1 MTPTLLVIIIIA
13 VLVVALVA
21 MYFSYNNKEIA
32 LRKEAEAQK
41 GKIESVHDKM
51 WKVIKQ
57 KANVTEQYREMFEKV
72 YPDIIAGRYS
82 GEGAM
87 AMKWIQEA
95 NPEIDASLYK
105 DVMQAIEI
113 QREHLHSA
121 QTRMLDVIRE
131 REALIESYPSRWF
144 ISNKSKIEYE
154 VISSTRSKTVMETGL
169 DDDVEIFAK
178 R

>member
-1 MTPTLLVIIIIA
+1 MTSIGIIIIIA
-13 VLVVALVA
+13 VVVVIALVA
-21 MYFSYNNKEIA
+21 MYFSYNNKEIN
-32 LRKEAEAQK
+32 LRKEAEAQL

-57 KANVTEQYREMFEKV
+57 KANVTEQYRDMFEKV

-82 GEGAM
+82 GEGAT

-105 DVMQAIEI
+105 DLMQSIEI
-113 QREHLHSA
+113 QREHLNTA

-131 REALIESYPSRWF
+131 RDALIESYPSRWF
-144 ISNKSKIEYE
+144 ISNKSTIEYE
-154 VISSTRSKTVMETGL
+154 VISSTRTKSIMDTRI
-169 DDDVEIFAK
+169 DDDIEMFDK

>member
-41 GKIESVHDKM
+41 GKVESVHDKM

-113 QREHLHSA
+113 QREHLHTA

>member
-1 MTPTLLVIIIIA
+1 MTSTGILIIVAAVVAIVIIS
-13 VLVVALVA
+13 
-21 MYFSYNNKEIA
+21 MYFTYNNKEIN
-32 LRKEAEAQK
+32 LRKEAEAQL

-82 GEGAM
+82 GDGAM
-87 AMKWIQEA
+87 SMKWIHEA
-95 NPEIDASLYK
+95 NPAIDTALYK
-105 DVMQAIEI
+105 DLMQAIEI
-113 QREHLHSA
+113 QREHLNIA

-144 ISNKSKIEYE
+144 ISNKEKIEYE
-154 VISSTRSKTVMETGL
+154 VITSTRSKTVMNTRI
-169 DDDVEIFAK
+169 DDDIEMFS
-178 R
+178 

>member
-82 GEGAM
+82 GEGAT

-113 QREHLHSA
+113 QREHLHTA

-154 VISSTRSKTVMETGL
+154 VISSTRSKTVVETGL

>member
-32 LRKEAEAQK
+32 LRKVAEGQK

-51 WKVIKQ
+51 WKVIKK

-113 QREHLHSA
+113 QREHLHTA

>member
-1 MTPTLLVIIIIA
+1 MTPTLLVIIIIT

-57 KANVTEQYREMFEKV
+57 KANVTEQYRDMFEKV

-113 QREHLHSA
+113 QREHLHTA

>member
-113 QREHLHSA
+113 QREHLHTA
-121 QTRMLDVIRE
+121 QTR
-131 REALIESYPSRWF
+131 
-144 ISNKSKIEYE
+144 N
-154 VISSTRSKTVMETGL
+154 
-169 DDDVEIFAK
+169 
-178 R
+178 

>member
-41 GKIESVHDKM
+41 GKIESIHDKM

-113 QREHLHSA
+113 QREHLHTA

-154 VISSTRSKTVMETGL
+154 VISSTRSKTVVETGL

>member
-1 MTPTLLVIIIIA
+1 MTLTGIIIIA
-13 VLVVALVA
+13 VVVVAIVLIA

-32 LRKEAEAQK
+32 LRKEAEAQR

-57 KANVTEQYREMFEKV
+57 KANVTEQYRDMFEKV

-95 NPEIDASLYK
+95 NPQIDATLYK
-105 DVMQAIEI
+105 DLMQAIEI
-113 QREHLHSA
+113 QREHLNTA

-144 ISNKSKIEYE
+144 ISNKSKIDYE
-154 VISSTRSKTVMETGL
+154 VISSTRTKTVMDTGL
-169 DDDVEIFAK
+169 DDDIEMFSK

>member
-13 VLVVALVA
+13 VLVVALIA

-57 KANVTEQYREMFEKV
+57 KANVTEQYRDMFEKV

-113 QREHLHSA
+113 QREHLHTA

-131 REALIESYPSRWF
+131 REALIESYPSRWI